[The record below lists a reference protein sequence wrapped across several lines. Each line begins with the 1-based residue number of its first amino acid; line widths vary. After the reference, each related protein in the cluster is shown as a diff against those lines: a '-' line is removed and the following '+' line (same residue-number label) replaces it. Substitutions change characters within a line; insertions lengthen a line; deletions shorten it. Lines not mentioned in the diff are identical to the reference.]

1 MGEDL
6 GDLSGR
12 FSFAKNHFGH
22 ALAEGAMVIDLGESE
37 VFEWEMAETLHRLVG
52 RELFGAD
59 LLKELAEGSRV
70 HGVEI
75 IVDCGKQVRSQKSD

>member
-52 RELFGAD
+52 RELSGAYF
-59 LLKELAEGSRV
+59 LENASESGGV
-70 HGVEI
+70 HLVDIVEE
-75 IVDCGKQVRSQKSD
+75 VRG

>member
-1 MGEDL
+1 
-6 GDLSGR
+6 
-12 FSFAKNHFGH
+12 
-22 ALAEGAMVIDLGESE
+22 
-37 VFEWEMAETLHRLVG
+37 
-52 RELFGAD
+52 